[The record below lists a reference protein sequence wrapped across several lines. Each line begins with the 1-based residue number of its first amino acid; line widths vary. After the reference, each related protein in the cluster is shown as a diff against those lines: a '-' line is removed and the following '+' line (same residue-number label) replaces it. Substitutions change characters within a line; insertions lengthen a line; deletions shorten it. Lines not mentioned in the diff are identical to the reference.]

1 MDRKRIE
8 KYIREGRGHGEG
20 GDYKPWLTIQNLSSN
35 GNETR
40 PKGWKTKRQH
50 EFLSNL
56 ERDYFFILEWADN
69 IIDIREQFPLDRGAY
84 ISNCCR
90 KRYITSY

>member
-1 MDRKRIE
+1 MDREKRIE

-40 PKGWKTKRQH
+40 LRVGKQKDNMNF
-50 EFLSNL
+50 FL
-56 ERDYFFILEWADN
+56 I
-69 IIDIREQFPLDRGAY
+69 
-84 ISNCCR
+84 
-90 KRYITSY
+90 

>member
-56 ERDYFFILEWADN
+56 ERDYFLSWNGQIIL
-69 IIDIREQFPLDRGAY
+69 L
-84 ISNCCR
+84 ISENN
-90 KRYITSY
+90 SL